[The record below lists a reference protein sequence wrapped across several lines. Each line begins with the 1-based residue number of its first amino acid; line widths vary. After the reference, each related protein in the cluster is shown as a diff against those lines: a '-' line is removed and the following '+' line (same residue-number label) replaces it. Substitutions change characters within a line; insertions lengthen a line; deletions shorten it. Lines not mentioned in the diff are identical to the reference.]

1 MVETF
6 ALVAFRQGF
15 PILFGCLEQAERSH
29 DIGACESERVFDTAV
44 HVAFGSQM
52 DNAVHMV
59 LPEEFAH
66 LVEIANVR
74 FDESVIR
81 LVFDVFQVGQVS
93 GVGQLVQ
100 IDNVVVRILVDEEA
114 YDMAADET
122 GSSGNDDISFKIH
135 DVLYYW
141 YKSSE

>member
-1 MVETF
+1 M
-6 ALVAFRQGF
+6 
-15 PILFGCLEQAERSH
+15 
-29 DIGACESERVFDTAV
+29 
-44 HVAFGSQM
+44 
-52 DNAVHMV
+52 
-59 LPEEFAH
+59 
-66 LVEIANVR
+66 
-74 FDESVIR
+74 
-81 LVFDVFQVGQVS
+81 VFDVFQVGQVS

-114 YDMAADET
+114 YDVAADET